1 MKLCQ
6 NCGQPVA
13 EEITTCPSCGTEIA
27 EGIRQIDDYRIDE
40 ILHEGHASILCRATK
55 KGDTKP
61 AMVRI
66 FTPQSGVNK
75 DVADRLKRE
84 LEELKKLPAEGF
96 ISHQE
101 IRRSSDGLWY
111 RVSEWVDAERWA
123 ELVGSGRL
131 EDYQVAFRL
140 FSKIAS
146 ILDTLHQTGHFI
158 PHLILNDIIVV
169 KGEEDEFEVKI
180 DYKLSRFLDPKL
192 DQPGPMLKHL
202 LDCHPDIVNQ
212 RPLDFRSDIWSLG
225 KVFIEILTADYET
238 CDYLGKIDELPLP
251 REAEVLFKTMLA
263 DDPDLRPRSMNEVSE
278 DLDRI
283 TEGDIE
289 EAKRRQLEIAASSPK
304 AIRRLKK
311 RQRLLAI
318 LVALLVVGGV
328 AAWFQLGV
336 RKKDSSAILENYA
349 NKYAHSVAFVLVEYW
364 LQEDNAIAYRNR
376 SEGTAFL
383 VDSNGFLLT
392 NRHVACPWL
401 EDNTLYMIINRFRQ
415 NHRSPLFGYRMLLW
429 FEGKKAFTRS
439 AGLLDSQELADVYFL
454 DSAFRT
460 DGTPRLTIVGV
471 AKPLAQIRQL
481 VSSPLKDDFAVL
493 KIDRVPERL
502 KPLPL
507 DLKMDAQSIPK
518 LSPVIT
524 LGFPLGSRSQASTV
538 NVSVAKGHVRRSFE
552 NLLQIDAALYGGS
565 SGGPVIDMRG
575 KVIGI
580 ASGVAMDR
588 ARGLIPIATPLWNMA
603 MVLPITKPVAFLQD
617 LKDGQVKWNGILDL
631 SVEAN
636 LKRITDVAAKGRW
649 AEAMTIA
656 DKELTHSSDP
666 SLVMAGGMM
675 HFCAGDNQGAIRL
688 FGQSLSVDP
697 ENALARLMLFMIDW
711 LTGRSSVDPYREDL
725 LGLDWRSPAEFMGY
739 LFRVLEGL
747 VDEKSALEAWD
758 NQSEKSWLHYVV
770 GLLRAKRGEWA
781 ESEKLLRQAVLAAEP
796 NSWEFILS
804 RAELDQVQKRRLD
817 ALQTNVQWTEY
828 QAEIESFR
836 HVVQRD
842 QAAKEASKS
851 KLAELKAR
859 LDETPLNPKD
869 TREVLEK
876 ILQSSPENQYILV
889 ALTFY
894 SAMEE
899 AWEKAL
905 EYARAFRKGKGREN
919 AGRLS
924 VGLMEAEILHHMGRE
939 EEAGNTLEVYGRLTR
954 DPWYRALS
962 ECLLGKRTEESL
974 KKEAGKSPE
983 NLLTLHA
990 ALGFWAE
997 GAGDK
1002 EKAIEHYKEALESFL
1017 DTRLEFS
1024 FARERIKNLRRPP
1037 G

>member
-13 EEITTCPSCGTEIA
+13 EEITTCPSCGSEIA
-27 EGIRQIDDYRIDE
+27 EGIKRIDNYLIE
-40 ILHEGHASILCRATK
+40 EVLHEGHASILCRAVK
-55 KGDTKP
+55 EGETKP
-61 AMVRI
+61 VMIRI

-75 DVADRLKRE
+75 DVADRLKGE

-96 ISHQE
+96 VSHRE
-101 IRRSSDGLWY
+101 INRSSDGLWY
-111 RVSEWVDAERWA
+111 RVSEWVDAESWGD
-123 ELVGSGRL
+123 LVGSGRL
-131 EDYQVAFRL
+131 KDYQVAFRL
-140 FSKIAS
+140 FSRIAS
-146 ILDTLHQTGHFI
+146 TLATLHELGHFI

-169 KGEEDEFEVKI
+169 KGDKEEFEVKI
-180 DYKLSRFLDPKL
+180 DYKLSRFFDPELDR
-192 DQPGPMLKHL
+192 PGPMLKHL

-225 KVFIEILTADYET
+225 KIFIELLTADYET
-238 CDYLGKIDELPLP
+238 CDYLVKIDELPLP
-251 REAEVLFKTMLA
+251 HEAEVLFKTMLA
-263 DDPDLRPRSMNEVSE
+263 DDPDLRPRSMNEVAE
-278 DLDRI
+278 GLDRI

-289 EAKRRQLEIAASSPK
+289 EAKKRQLEIAASSAK

-311 RQRLLAI
+311 RQRVLAI
-318 LVALLVVGGV
+318 LVALLVVGGI

-383 VDSNGFLLT
+383 VDSNGYLLT

-401 EDNTLYMIINRFRQ
+401 EDNTLYMIINRLRQ

-429 FEGKKAFTRS
+429 FEGKKAFNRS
-439 AGLLDSQELADVYFL
+439 AGLLDSQELTDVYFL
-454 DSAFRT
+454 GSAFRT

-471 AKPLAQIRQL
+471 AKPLARIRQL

-493 KIDRVPERL
+493 KIDRVPEGL

-603 MVLPITKPVAFLQD
+603 MVLPITKPVAFLQEV
-617 LKDGQVKWNGILDL
+617 KAGQVKWNGILDL
-631 SVEAN
+631 SVEAK

-656 DKELTHSSDP
+656 DKELIHSSDP

-675 HFCAGDNQGAIRL
+675 HFCAGDNQGASRL
-688 FGQSLSVDP
+688 FGQSLSMDP

-747 VDEKSALEAWD
+747 VDEKLALEAWD

-796 NSWEFILS
+796 NSWEFFLS
-804 RAELDQVQKRRLD
+804 RAELDQIQKKRLD
-817 ALQTNVQWTEY
+817 ALQTNVQWNEY
-828 QAEIESFR
+828 QAGIESFS
-836 HVVQRD
+836 HIVQRG

-859 LDETPLNPKD
+859 LDETPLTPKD
-869 TREVLEK
+869 KREVLEK

-905 EYARAFRKGKGREN
+905 EYARAFRKRKGREN

-939 EEAGNTLEVYGRLTR
+939 DEAGNTLESYGRLTR

-974 KKEAGKSPE
+974 KKEAGESPE

-997 GAGDK
+997 GSGDK

-1024 FARERIKNLRRPP
+1024 FARERIKSLRRSS

>member
-13 EEITTCPSCGTEIA
+13 EEITTCPSCGSEIA
-27 EGIRQIDDYRIDE
+27 EGIKRIDNYLIE
-40 ILHEGHASILCRATK
+40 EVLHEGHASILCRAVK
-55 KGDTKP
+55 EGETKP
-61 AMVRI
+61 VMIRI
-66 FTPQSGVNK
+66 FTPQSGVNN
-75 DVADRLKRE
+75 DVADRLKGE
-84 LEELKKLPAEGF
+84 LEELKKLPVEGF
-96 ISHQE
+96 VSHQE

-111 RVSEWVDAERWA
+111 RVSEWVDAESWGD
-123 ELVGSGRL
+123 LVGSGRL
-131 EDYQVAFRL
+131 KDYQVAFRL
-140 FSKIAS
+140 FSRIAS
-146 ILDTLHQTGHFI
+146 TLATLHELGHFI

-169 KGEEDEFEVKI
+169 KGDKEEFEVKI
-180 DYKLSRFLDPKL
+180 DYKLSRFFDPKL
-192 DQPGPMLKHL
+192 DLPGPMLKHL

-225 KVFIEILTADYET
+225 KIFIELLTADYET
-238 CDYLGKIDELPLP
+238 CDYLVKIDELPLP
-251 REAEVLFKTMLA
+251 HEVEVLFKTMLA

-278 DLDRI
+278 GLDRI

-289 EAKRRQLEIAASSPK
+289 EAKRRQLEIAASSAK

-383 VDSNGFLLT
+383 VGSNGYLLT

-401 EDNTLYMIINRFRQ
+401 EDNTLYMIINRLRQ
-415 NHRSPLFGYRMLLW
+415 NHRSPIFGYRMLLW

-439 AGLLDSQELADVYFL
+439 AGLLDSQDLADVYFL
-454 DSAFRT
+454 GSAFRT
-460 DGTPRLTIVGV
+460 DGTPRLAIVGV

-493 KIDRVPERL
+493 KIDRVPEGL

-524 LGFPLGSRSQASTV
+524 LGFPLGSSSQASTV

-565 SGGPVIDMRG
+565 SGGPVIDTRG

-603 MVLPITKPVAFLQD
+603 MVLPITKPGAFLQD

-631 SVEAN
+631 SVEAK

-675 HFCAGDNQGAIRL
+675 HFCAGDNQGASRL
-688 FGQSLSVDP
+688 FGQSLSMDP

-725 LGLDWRSPAEFMGY
+725 LGLDWRSPAEFLGY
-739 LFRVLEGL
+739 LFRILEGL

-796 NSWEFILS
+796 DSWEFFMS
-804 RAELDQVQKRRLD
+804 RAELDQIQKRRLD

-828 QAEIESFR
+828 QAEIESFS
-836 HVVQRD
+836 HIVQRD

-859 LDETPLNPKD
+859 LDETLPTPKD
-869 TREVLEK
+869 KREVLEK
-876 ILQSSPENQYILV
+876 ILQGSPENQYILV

-894 SAMEE
+894 NAMEE

-905 EYARAFRKGKGREN
+905 EYARAFRIRKGREN

-939 EEAGNTLEVYGRLTR
+939 EEAGNTLESYGRLTM

-997 GAGDK
+997 GSGDK

-1024 FARERIKNLRRPP
+1024 FARERIKSLRRPS